1 MSLKIVLRGE
11 SGSGKSTLAK
21 LLKEVFENKD
31 LTVDWIEADHFFYD
45 ENGNY
50 NFDPTKLSMAHQVA
64 KEKLLKSEAEII
76 ILSNTF
82 TRHWEIESYIDR
94 DEMMNGNVVYCK
106 LLKAEGTESKAP
118 EEIVQIQRD
127 RYEPIANEIK
137 VDALTDV
144 IEVLSAVIRCTLTK
158 ENRMGCDIIENP
170 DYK

>member
-21 LLKEVFENKD
+21 LLKEVLENKD
-31 LTVDWIEADHFFYD
+31 LTVDWIEADHYFYD
-45 ENGNY
+45 DSGNY
-50 NFDPTKLSMAHQVA
+50 NFDPTKLTVAHQVA
-64 KEKLLKSEAEII
+64 KEKLLGSSADVI

-94 DEMMNGNVVYCK
+94 DEMKNSNVVYCK

-118 EEIVQIQRD
+118 PEIVQIQRE

-137 VDALTDV
+137 VDALTDI
-144 IEVLSAVIRCTLTK
+144 IEVLSAIVKCCLT
-158 ENRMGCDIIENP
+158 EEDRMGCDIIENP